1 MKHFCTLALA
11 SFLSLSMI
19 SQTSTMDKA
28 TEGRLVHP
36 TEALAPQMESR
47 DVFWSNDISNCAD
60 WTFGNGAAETGSPWQ
75 DIDLN
80 FECTTVGSAGF
91 FNGWAGGNSDGT
103 PAPGINSTS
112 GGNFLMVDSDL
123 YGAVAQYDANWV
135 ENSWVQTVAPI
146 DCSANPYVAISFQTR
161 YRCYDN
167 GASDGSEK
175 CFVEVSRD
183 GETWPGLTSSYVTTW
198 EDEGFVVYN
207 GDSVQCRY
215 EVFPNSESGFQ
226 TDNPSLVDLDITE
239 AAGGQSQV
247 WVRFRWVGT
256 WGYAWEIDDI
266 NMLDIEANDL
276 RVLDYVSYTNYL
288 ETGIYENG
296 AWPES
301 QMLETLDAAVQVYN
315 FGYSTQESVQLDI
328 DVAGYPSTSEV
339 VAMLPNAAA
348 DTLAATYQVSGLGLK
363 TVNYV
368 VSSDEMDDF
377 PEDNTA
383 TQSFE
388 LTEYSYG
395 RDNGEL
401 FDLYGGDFEYAC
413 MPYYDIHN
421 DVTIYGIDVAI
432 MAGGTEGSPI
442 AAWIIDVDDDVNVG
456 ADGIFLPPYSMDQV
470 ATSNETYLNTG
481 VSWSGEGDVVWYT
494 FEFEEPYD
502 ATAGQVLGAV
512 FEYYG
517 GAALTIAE
525 SSVNF
530 ESAAIYGPAVD
541 GTYAWRRASDMPM
554 VRLNLDPDLVAT
566 EPGVPVAQVAEFNN
580 GLEVF
585 ESLPNPASSEALI
598 RFVLSQPQAASL
610 EVRDMQGR
618 VMMTKDYG
626 TLAAGEHNER
636 LDVSTWA
643 AGTYTYTLVMGDAR
657 QTRKLMVD

>member
-36 TEALAPQMESR
+36 TEALAPEMESR

-541 GTYAWRRASDMPM
+541 GTYAWRLASDMPM

-618 VMMTKDYG
+618 VMMTKEYG

-643 AGTYTYTLVMGDAR
+643 AGTYTYTLMMGDAR

>member
-36 TEALAPQMESR
+36 TEALAPEMESR

-80 FECTTVGSAGF
+80 FECTSVGSAGF

-226 TDNPSLVDLDITE
+226 TDNPSIVDLDITE

-348 DTLAATYQVSGLGLK
+348 DTLAATYQVSGLGMK

-377 PEDNTA
+377 PADNTA

-442 AAWIIDVDDDVNVG
+442 AAWIIDVNDDINVG

-470 ATSNETYLNTG
+470 ATSNETYLNPG

>member
-36 TEALAPQMESR
+36 TEALAPEMESR

-135 ENSWVQTVAPI
+135 ENSWVQTEAPI
-146 DCSANPYVAISFQTR
+146 DCSANPYVAISFRTR

-541 GTYAWRRASDMPM
+541 GTYAWRLASDMPM

>member
-36 TEALAPQMESR
+36 TEALAPEMESR

-226 TDNPSLVDLDITE
+226 TDNPSIVDLDITE

-377 PEDNTA
+377 PADNTA

-442 AAWIIDVDDDVNVG
+442 AAWIIDVNDDINVG

-470 ATSNETYLNTG
+470 ATSNETYLNPG